1 LAVFSAETVGPSK
14 PSSEAC
20 LDPICR
26 LLCKY
31 MDSPTYPHQGKVQIA
46 QVERLEH
53 RAVAE
58 FACGLGVR
66 FLLGYVFGDTGVRWH
81 EVVVRP

>member
-1 LAVFSAETVGPSK
+1 MVSCAETVGASK
-14 PSSEAC
+14 PASEAC

-31 MDSPTYPHQGKVQIA
+31 MDSPTYPQQGKVPMA
-46 QVERLEH
+46 RVEHLEH

-58 FACGLGVR
+58 FACGLGVG
-66 FLLGYVFGDTGVRWH
+66 FLPGDVFGDTGVRWH
-81 EVVVRP
+81 GEVVRP